1 MKEPRYM
8 TEDQFHIEM
17 EDIST
22 YPLQRSVDYSF
33 WEEITFEDLQTSV
46 LVTLTDEKL
55 KTFLGVVRNGSA
67 FKLGEYF
74 YRIDA
79 EK

>member
-1 MKEPRYM
+1 M

-33 WEEITFEDLQTSV
+33 WEEITFEDLQTS
-46 LVTLTDEKL
+46 TLNKLSNEKL

-67 FKLGEYF
+67 FKLDEYF

-79 EK
+79 DK

>member
-1 MKEPRYM
+1 M

-22 YPLQRSVDYSF
+22 HSLQRSADYSF
-33 WEEITFEDLQTSV
+33 WEEITFEDLQVSI
-46 LVTLTDEKL
+46 LATLTDEKL

-74 YRIDA
+74 YRINTD
-79 EK
+79 

>member
-1 MKEPRYM
+1 M

-22 YPLQRSVDYSF
+22 YSLQRSADYSF
-33 WEEITFEDLQTSV
+33 WEEITFEDLQTSI
-46 LVTLTDEKL
+46 LATLTDEKL

-79 EK
+79 NK

>member
-1 MKEPRYM
+1 M

-33 WEEITFEDLQTSV
+33 WEEITFEDLQKSV
-46 LVTLTDEKL
+46 LATLTDEKL
-55 KTFLGVVRNGSA
+55 KTFLAN
-67 FKLGEYF
+67 L
-74 YRIDA
+74 
-79 EK
+79 

>member
-1 MKEPRYM
+1 M

-55 KTFLGVVRNGSA
+55 KTFLGVLRNGSA

-79 EK
+79 DK

>member
-22 YPLQRSVDYSF
+22 YPLQRSADYSF
-33 WEEITFEDLQTSV
+33 WEEITFEDLQTSI
-46 LVTLTDEKL
+46 LATLTDEKL
-55 KTFLGVVRNGSA
+55 KTFLGVVRNGCA

-74 YRIDA
+74 YRINAD
-79 EK
+79 

>member
-1 MKEPRYM
+1 M

-33 WEEITFEDLQTSV
+33 WEE
-46 LVTLTDEKL
+46 
-55 KTFLGVVRNGSA
+55 N
-67 FKLGEYF
+67 
-74 YRIDA
+74 
-79 EK
+79 